1 MSTKERIQEIYA
13 QHIALATT
21 DGRLFRK
28 TVMDQIMS
36 EFGVSLASAAT
47 GYNNAKKNAPV
58 EGLGRA
64 AVPKG
69 VHKAGA
75 TTPKSSDTVADND
88 CFTVIELVNNPTG
101 TIVAHT
107 ESFVMQGD
115 ASECFDS
122 KVEYWP
128 FSDWVMVMGLGPNP
142 GDPFKLEP
150 GEVEIKR
157 FMSTRSRKPV
167 EATIAVAA

>member
-1 MSTKERIQEIYA
+1 MGTKERGMEIYQ
-13 QHIALATT
+13 QHLHLAAT

-28 TVMDQIMS
+28 TVMDQMMA

-47 GYNNAKKNAPV
+47 GYNNCKKAAPV

-69 VHKAGA
+69 VHKADETA
-75 TTPKSSDTVADND
+75 PKTAETVADND
-88 CFTVIELVNNPTG
+88 CFTVIELVNNPLG
-101 TIVAHT
+101 TIVGHT

-122 KVEYWP
+122 KIEHWP
-128 FSDWVMVMGLGPNP
+128 FSDWKLVQGLGPNP
-142 GDPFKLEP
+142 GDGYKLEP
-150 GEVEIKR
+150 GEKEIKS

-167 EATIAVAA
+167 EMVAA